1 MNGKFEMKSKS
12 LILLAIVALAGFLP
26 QSKASLTLGSA
37 GSFAVLGASTVTS
50 TGNTVVNGDLGL
62 YPGTSI
68 TGFSSSGIVNGVVH
82 QTDAVAQQ
90 AQVDALAAYN
100 TLKGETVT
108 DVLTGQDL
116 GGLTLTPGVY
126 KFDSSAQLTG
136 TLTLTGNGRFDFL
149 IGSTLTTASSSSVL
163 LSDPAQACHVFWQ
176 VGSSA
181 TLGTD
186 TSFLGSILADQSI
199 TLNTGASMIGRALAL
214 NAAVTL
220 DNNLI
225 TVPTCVPEAST
236 FWPGACCASLF
247 AWQWLAVWRRKA
259 ARS

>member
-1 MNGKFEMKSKS
+1 MKSKH
-12 LILLAIVALAGFLP
+12 LILSAIVALAGFLP
-26 QSKASLTLGSA
+26 QSKASILLSA
-37 GSFAVLGASTVTS
+37 DSFGVLGASTVTS
-50 TGNTVVNGDLGL
+50 TGSTVVNGDLGVS
-62 YPGTSI
+62 PGSAI
-68 TGFSSSGIVNGVVH
+68 TGFPSGIVNG
-82 QTDAVAQQ
+82 TTYGNDAVAAQ
-90 AQVDALAAYN
+90 AQADALTAY
-100 TLKGETVT
+100 TSLAGEPVT
-108 DVLTGQDL
+108 QVLTGQNL

-126 KFDSSAQLTG
+126 FFSSSADLTG

-225 TVPTCVPEAST
+225 TVPTCVPEVST

-247 AWQWLAVWRRKA
+247 AWQWLVVWRRKA